1 MNPLYNPNNNM
12 IEQLKN
18 QAMQLKNSIANPQQ
32 QVQQLLNSGQMTQQ
46 WFNQNFVVAQ
56 QLGKQIFG

>member
-46 WFNQNFVVAQ
+46 WFNQNFAVAQ